1 MADVKALMQ
10 EKIKVL
16 DEASKAYYARGE
28 EIRSNFEYDKIY
40 DELVE
45 LEKQSGII
53 LAGSDPK
60 GGLRDSFGAS

>member
-1 MADVKALMQ
+1 MADVKALMK

-28 EIRSNFEYDKIY
+28 EIMSNFEYDKIY

-45 LEKQSGII
+45 LERQSGII
-53 LAGSDPK
+53 LAG
-60 GGLRDSFGAS
+60 